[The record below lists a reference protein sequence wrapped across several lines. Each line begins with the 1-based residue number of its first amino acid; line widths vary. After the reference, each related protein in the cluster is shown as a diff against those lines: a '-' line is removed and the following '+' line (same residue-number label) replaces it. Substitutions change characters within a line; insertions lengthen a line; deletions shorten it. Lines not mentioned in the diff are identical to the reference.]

1 MKLLCLLLVSIFMIF
16 ISKKLYIFLM
26 SFSPL
31 FAILLVKF
39 YLEMK
44 ENNAELSNHI
54 SLMLPILVLTLVPWV
69 RWGFSFTHSL
79 CKKVSVS
86 EKITSVET
94 LGDTYISYIMTYLV
108 PYTTLSYNSKPS
120 TMIANGLLFVI
131 IMILYIHLD
140 LFYLN
145 PIILL
150 FGFNIFKICLDGSV
164 KYVFTRNSYSTLAS
178 IIKPTEE
185 QNKLEKCCSSD
196 CKNRGQGKEPELYL
210 IGELLFLKKNKNN

>member
-1 MKLLCLLLVSIFMIF
+1 
-16 ISKKLYIFLM
+16 M

-131 IMILYIHLD
+131 IM
-140 LFYLN
+140 N
-145 PIILL
+145 IIYSPRSFLPEPDYTFIRVQYFQNM
-150 FGFNIFKICLDGSV
+150 FGWLSKICV
-164 KYVFTRNSYSTLAS
+164 Y
-178 IIKPTEE
+178 
-185 QNKLEKCCSSD
+185 
-196 CKNRGQGKEPELYL
+196 
-210 IGELLFLKKNKNN
+210 KK